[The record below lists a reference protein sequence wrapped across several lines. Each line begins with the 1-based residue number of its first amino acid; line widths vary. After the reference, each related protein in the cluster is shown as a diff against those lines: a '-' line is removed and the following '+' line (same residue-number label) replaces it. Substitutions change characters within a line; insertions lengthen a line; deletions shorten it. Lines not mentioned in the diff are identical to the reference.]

1 MDECERFGIAI
12 EQELRG
18 GLDEAARAGLEQHL
32 ARCEACRAWQARVRG
47 LERTMG
53 AAASG
58 ALQQVDWAR
67 VEEGMRRSVRRRLA
81 AAGFW
86 GVLGA
91 LFVPLYLWNLAQGSP
106 AADGL
111 PISLAS
117 GGLLAALAG
126 WALLRARRDARLAS
140 GELLAAWR
148 RQVTAGIRTLRAAR
162 VLLAA
167 VGAWNLLLAFGFAD
181 ARLRAVAL
189 LAGGLALLVAGWAHR
204 VKLPSLLREQAELDR
219 TGQG

>member
-1 MDECERFGIAI
+1 MDGCERFEIAI

-18 GLDEAARAGLEQHL
+18 GLDEAARAALEDHL
-32 ARCEACRAWQARVRG
+32 AQCEACRAWQARARG
-47 LERTMG
+47 MERAMG
-53 AAASG
+53 TAASG

-67 VEEGMRRSVRRRLA
+67 VEDGMRRSVRRRLI

-106 AADGL
+106 AKDSL
-111 PISLAS
+111 PVSLVG
-117 GGLLAALAG
+117 GGLVAAFAA

-140 GELLAAWR
+140 EELLAAWR
-148 RQVTAGIRTLRAAR
+148 RQVTAGIRTLRVAR
-162 VLLAA
+162 VFLAG
-167 VGAWNLLLAFGFAD
+167 VGVWNLVLAFGFAD
-181 ARLRAVAL
+181 ARLRTAAL
-189 LAGGLALLVAGWAHR
+189 MAGGLALFVAGWAHL

-219 TGQG
+219 AGRS